1 MHRTPKIRFA
11 FIALINVCDNNELL
25 HSKRH
30 ILILLTFKFVCA
42 TLHLEHNQGGR
53 SNSEITIFK
62 QSIDFLVFNVHGK
75 MHFVLSQSV
84 LSNLC

>member
-30 ILILLTFKFVCA
+30 ILITLTFKFLCA

-53 SNSEITIFK
+53 STSKITILK
-62 QSIDFLVFNVHGK
+62 QSKDYLVLNVHGQ